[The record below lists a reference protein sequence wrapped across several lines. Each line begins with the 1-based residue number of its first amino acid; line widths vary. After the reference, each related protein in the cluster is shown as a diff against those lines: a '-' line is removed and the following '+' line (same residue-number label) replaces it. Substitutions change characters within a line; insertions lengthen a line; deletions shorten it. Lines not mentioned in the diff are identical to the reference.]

1 VYHRLRFTPL
11 VRVGIGGGVGG
22 RIAATRAVVVPRVP
36 QGPVVRRLGSLKQRR
51 VGPVSIQPI
60 PCTAPQRIRYMVSR
74 RRAPKIC
81 ISVATLVEVTRPIV
95 RPMRETR
102 RGRINGGGGTPWDG
116 CRLVIFRAQA
126 SLVQL
131 MLHVVGLRGGFDI
144 HEGHSGGKTSG
155 PVFLLE
161 PWQQLDT
168 LNAPIVVFHLS
179 FVPCFPSQSRVTS
192 AAVCPK

>member
-1 VYHRLRFTPL
+1 
-11 VRVGIGGGVGG
+11 
-22 RIAATRAVVVPRVP
+22 
-36 QGPVVRRLGSLKQRR
+36 
-51 VGPVSIQPI
+51 
-60 PCTAPQRIRYMVSR
+60 
-74 RRAPKIC
+74 
-81 ISVATLVEVTRPIV
+81 
-95 RPMRETR
+95 MRETR

-116 CRLVIFRAQA
+116 SRLVIFRAQA

-168 LNAPIVVFHLS
+168 LNAPI
-179 FVPCFPSQSRVTS
+179 
-192 AAVCPK
+192 AAKYKKYIP

>member
-1 VYHRLRFTPL
+1 M
-11 VRVGIGGGVGG
+11 VG
-22 RIAATRAVVVPRVP
+22 
-36 QGPVVRRLGSLKQRR
+36 
-51 VGPVSIQPI
+51 
-60 PCTAPQRIRYMVSR
+60 R
-74 RRAPKIC
+74 RRAPKVC
-81 ISVATLVEVTRPIV
+81 ISVATLVEVTSPIV

-116 CRLVIFRAQA
+116 CRLVILRAQA

-168 LNAPIVVFHLS
+168 LNAPIAFEMFSNPILADILRQI
-179 FVPCFPSQSRVTS
+179 PNPKVTS
-192 AAVCPK
+192 LSNHLAPNSS